1 MNLFIELQKIS
12 LYLQEIPYD
21 RIYINYD
28 LSIIKV
34 CPLSILLPISSY
46 LPEKSELIN
55 KKNSLHLPDSII
67 FNI

>member
-1 MNLFIELQKIS
+1 MSLFIELQKIS

-21 RIYINYD
+21 RIYISYD

-55 KKNSLHLPDSII
+55 KKNSLRLPDSII